1 MNEQLALFPL
11 NSFLLPR
18 GKLKLRVFE
27 PRYIRLVKEAMS
39 DKRSFAMATLNP
51 FVSQEHPDRILPLVC
66 KVQIEDFE
74 ALPDGLLGI
83 TLRGVARYQIITR
96 WQETDKLHVAEVTPL
111 ADWAVSPV
119 ANELKP
125 LAISFARLLQE
136 YPQLAELYPDPE
148 LSDAAWLAGRWLELL
163 PMQPNLKISMAAT
176 DPEVCLQQLSQ
187 WLAHNA

>member
-11 NSFLLPR
+11 SSFLLPR

-74 ALPDGLLGI
+74 TLPDGLLGI
-83 TLRGVARYQIITR
+83 TLRGVARYQIIKR

-176 DPEVCLQQLSQ
+176 EPDVCLQQLSQ

>member
-11 NSFLLPR
+11 SSFLLPR

-39 DKRSFAMATLNP
+39 EKRAFAMATLNP

-66 KVQIEDFE
+66 KVQIIDFE

-83 TLRGVARYQIITR
+83 TLSGVARYQIIER
-96 WQETDKLHVAEVTPL
+96 WQESDKLHVAAVSEL
-111 ADWAVSPV
+111 ADWPV
-119 ANELKP
+119 HNLSSELKP
-125 LAISFARLLQE
+125 LAISFARLLHE
-136 YPQLAELYPDPE
+136 YPQLSELYPEPD
-148 LSDAAWLAGRWLELL
+148 LTDAAWLAGRWLELL
-163 PMQPNLKISMAAT
+163 PMQPSLKISMANT
-176 DPEVCLQQLSQ
+176 EPEQCLQQLQQ

>member
-11 NSFLLPR
+11 SSFLLPR

-83 TLRGVARYQIITR
+83 TLRGVARYQIIER

-111 ADWAVSPV
+111 ADWTVSPV

-187 WLAHNA
+187 WLDHNA